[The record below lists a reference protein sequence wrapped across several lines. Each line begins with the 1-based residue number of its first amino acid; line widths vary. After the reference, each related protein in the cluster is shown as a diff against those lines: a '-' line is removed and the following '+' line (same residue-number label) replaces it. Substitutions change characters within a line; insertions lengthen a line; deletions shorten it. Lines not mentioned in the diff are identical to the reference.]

1 MRVLNFY
8 GLSYH
13 FMPTANVV
21 SNNTVTD
28 LITDLTIDGNKI
40 IFFDGS
46 MPSTEDIYNITSE
59 AALLGTYGDK
69 KVMEVDDL
77 TFVYSYDKAKKEKKI
92 KKIPVDAIDL
102 TYEINATIGWAAV
115 ILNDDANPTA
125 SEKIILFTDS
135 LGTWGDQVAPIII
148 DKYAGVAGD
157 ANIFKDFSLILRDI
171 STNEGA

>member
-21 SNNTVTD
+21 SNNVVTN
-28 LITDLTIDGNKI
+28 LITDLTIADNKI
-40 IFFDGS
+40 IFFDGV
-46 MPSTEDIYNITSE
+46 MPAIEDIYNITSE

-69 KVMEVDDL
+69 KVMEVGGL
-77 TFVYSYDKAKKEKKI
+77 TFVYTYDKAKKEKKI

-102 TYEINATIGWAAV
+102 TFEINATIGWAAV

-135 LGTWGDQVAPIII
+135 IGTWGDQVAPIII
-148 DKYAGVAGD
+148 DKYTGIAGD
-157 ANIFKDFSLILRDI
+157 NNIFKDFSLILRDI